1 MDGIIALTVVLT
13 VLVFGIALRSI
24 YVYWLSYKD
33 LKQTV
38 ATTMYVYDAYTRN
51 VSRKQ
56 KMIEKFLHFSNDFSD
71 LGQRI
76 NFFSEN
82 IDVKKWL
89 TQAGHPYKLT
99 VEQFQG
105 LKIFFLLI
113 GFIFGGLLLV
123 IGFPFSQILIIIL
136 PIVGYMLSILWIK
149 SKAKAR
155 QADISYQLPDFL
167 DTMSVT
173 LQAGVGMNQ
182 ALRDIVPYF
191 EGPIKEEFG
200 RFLQEISIGIPR
212 IDAYQMLLQR
222 NDSKEFQILIKSLI
236 QGERLGVPIADSFK
250 QQAEEMRKL
259 KKEMIKEKA
268 AKASPK
274 VTLVTT
280 FLVLPSSIILI
291 GGLMIIN
298 MFSQNGGVFS
308 LFK

>member
-24 YVYWLSYKD
+24 YIYWLTYKE
-33 LKQTV
+33 LKKTV
-38 ATTMYVYDAYTRN
+38 ANTMYVYGANTKSVN
-51 VSRKQ
+51 RKQ
-56 KMIEKFLHFSNDFSD
+56 KLLEKILNFSNDFSD

-82 IDVKKWL
+82 IDVKRWL
-89 TQAGHPYKLT
+89 TQAGHPYKLN

-105 LKIFFLLI
+105 IKIFLLI
-113 GFIFGGLLLV
+113 IGFLFGSALLV
-123 IGFPFSQILIIIL
+123 IGFPFSQFLIILL
-136 PIVGYMLSILWIK
+136 PIFGYMIPILWVR
-149 SKAKAR
+149 SKAKVR

-212 IDAYQMLLQR
+212 VDAYQMLLQR
-222 NDSKEFQILIKSLI
+222 NDSKEFQLLIKSLI
-236 QGERLGVPIADSFK
+236 QGERLGVPIAASFK
-250 QQAEEMRKL
+250 QQAEEMRKI

-280 FLVLPSSIILI
+280 FLILPSSIILI

>member
-1 MDGIIALTVVLT
+1 MDGIIALTILLT

-24 YVYWLSYKD
+24 YIYWLTYRE
-33 LKQTV
+33 LRNTV
-38 ATTMYVYDAYTRN
+38 AETMYVYDAHAIS

-56 KMIEKFLHFSNDFSD
+56 KVIEKMLHFSNDLSD

-82 IDVKKWL
+82 IDVKRWL

-123 IGFPFSQILIIIL
+123 IGFPFSQILIIIF
-136 PIVGYMLSILWIK
+136 PISGFLMSILWIK
-149 SKAKAR
+149 TKAKAR
-155 QADISYQLPDFL
+155 QTDISYQLPDFL

-200 RFLQEISIGIPR
+200 RFLQEISIGVPR
-212 IDAYQMLLQR
+212 VDAYQMLLQR

-236 QGERLGVPIADSFK
+236 QGERLGVPIATSFK

-280 FLVLPSSIILI
+280 FLILPSSLILI

-298 MFSQNGGVFS
+298 MFNQNSGIFS

>member
-56 KMIEKFLHFSNDFSD
+56 KMIEKCLHFSNDFSD

-136 PIVGYMLSILWIK
+136 PIVGYMMSILWIK

>member
-1 MDGIIALTVVLT
+1 MDGIIALTILLT

-24 YVYWLSYKD
+24 YIYWLTYRE
-33 LKQTV
+33 LRNTV
-38 ATTMYVYDAYTRN
+38 AETMYVYDAHTIS

-56 KMIEKFLHFSNDFSD
+56 KVIEKMLHFSNDFSD

-82 IDVKKWL
+82 IDVKRWL

-123 IGFPFSQILIIIL
+123 IGFPFSQILIIIF
-136 PIVGYMLSILWIK
+136 PISGFLMSILWIK
-149 SKAKAR
+149 TKAKAR
-155 QADISYQLPDFL
+155 QTDISYQLPDFL

-200 RFLQEISIGIPR
+200 RFLQEISIGVPR
-212 IDAYQMLLQR
+212 VDAYQMLLQR

-236 QGERLGVPIADSFK
+236 QGERLGVPIATSFK

-280 FLVLPSSIILI
+280 FLILPSSLILI

-298 MFSQNGGVFS
+298 MFNQNSGIFS

>member
-113 GFIFGGLLLV
+113 GFIFGSLLLV

-149 SKAKAR
+149 SKAKVR

>member
-24 YVYWLSYKD
+24 YIYWLSYKE
-33 LKQTV
+33 LRQTV
-38 ATTMYVYDAYTRN
+38 ATTLYVYDGYTKR
-51 VSRKQ
+51 VSKKQ
-56 KMIEKFLHFSNDFSD
+56 KMIEKFLHFSDDFSD

-105 LKIFFLLI
+105 LKIFFLII
-113 GFIFGGLLLV
+113 GFIFGAILLV
-123 IGFPFSQILIIIL
+123 IGFLFSQILIIIL
-136 PIVGYMLSILWIK
+136 PIIGYMMPILWIK

-212 IDAYQMLLQR
+212 VEAYQMLLQR

-236 QGERLGVPIADSFK
+236 QGERLGVPIAASFK

-280 FLVLPSSIILI
+280 FLILPSSIILI

-298 MFSQNGGVFS
+298 MFSQNGGVFG

>member
-136 PIVGYMLSILWIK
+136 PIVGYMMSILWIK

>member
-24 YVYWLSYKD
+24 YIYWLSHKE
-33 LKQTV
+33 LRQTV
-38 ATTMYVYDAYTRN
+38 ATTMYVYDGYTKR
-51 VSRKQ
+51 VSKKQ
-56 KMIEKFLHFSNDFSD
+56 KMIEKFLHFSDDFSD

-105 LKIFFLLI
+105 LKIFFLII
-113 GFIFGGLLLV
+113 GFIFGAILLV
-123 IGFPFSQILIIIL
+123 IGFPFSQFLIILL
-136 PIVGYMLSILWIK
+136 PIVGYMVSILWIK

-212 IDAYQMLLQR
+212 VEAYQMLLQR

-236 QGERLGVPIADSFK
+236 QGERLGVPIAASFK

-280 FLVLPSSIILI
+280 FLILPSSIILI